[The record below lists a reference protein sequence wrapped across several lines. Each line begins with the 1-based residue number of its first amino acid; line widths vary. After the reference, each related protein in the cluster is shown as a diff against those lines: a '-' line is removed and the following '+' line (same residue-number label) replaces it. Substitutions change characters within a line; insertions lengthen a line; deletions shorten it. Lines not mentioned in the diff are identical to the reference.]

1 MPASR
6 CRRTVAGVLGTL
18 VALTLS
24 AACSLV
30 IKDPIAV
37 LGNPTVP
44 ADRTFSKAE
53 AIEDVNGLMQILE
66 HVHADPFRLRPR
78 SEVDGER
85 RRLIDTMPA
94 SLTTT
99 ELCVRL
105 SRLAAAIQDGHTSMS
120 CERLIVR
127 NWRAAARAAGPQSQ
141 PLKMFPPYMGLDDQ
155 RHLIVLWPND
165 APGVER
171 GDLLLRVNGRDA
183 DALMAEWEPEVS
195 HDTDA
200 GRRAAIARSFRL
212 QLALHGI
219 DAPYRVTVAAP
230 GAASREVL
238 VQGEP
243 VNYLFQSR
251 PTPAPV
257 PTVAPTT
264 AAAPRTAS
272 ALPPSDTPTAV
283 KPIELQTGFFK
294 YRVIAPG
301 IAYMD
306 FFSIFDGLDTQSR
319 FRKAVD
325 TMFERVASDE
335 PRVLIIDIRENGGG
349 EDQTASELLRHIT
362 EKPFRLV
369 ASTQVKRSA
378 EVRALGKSMI
388 RIPFRWF
395 GLQYLVSEA
404 RDYYTGEVGSLSTPD
419 ERPVETLTPAK
430 PFFAGPVC
438 VLTGPHTFSAAAE
451 LAEAVKTYGLATIVG
466 EETGGQPNSFGND
479 IPFALPRSGL
489 PVNIATARGMR
500 ANGDPA
506 DFSSVKPDIVVRAT
520 AADIRLGFDP
530 VLERAKSCPARSVR

>member
-1 MPASR
+1 
-6 CRRTVAGVLGTL
+6 

-30 IKDPIAV
+30 IKDPIPV
-37 LGNPTVP
+37 LLGNPTVP
-44 ADRTFSKAE
+44 AGRTFSRTE
-53 AIEDVNGLMQILE
+53 AIEDVNGLFQMLE
-66 HVHADPFRLRPR
+66 RVHADPFRFRPR
-78 SEVDGER
+78 KAVDDER

-99 ELCVRL
+99 ELCLRL
-105 SRLAAAIQDGHTSMS
+105 SRLVATLQDGHTSMS
-120 CERLIVR
+120 CERLITR
-127 NWRAAARAAGPQSQ
+127 DWRAAARAADPQSQ

-171 GDLLLRVNGRDA
+171 GDLLLRVNGHDA
-183 DALMAEWEPEVS
+183 DALMAEWAPEVS

-200 GRRAAIARSFRL
+200 GRRASMARSFRL

-219 DAPYRVTVAAP
+219 DAPYRVTVAAA

-238 VQGEP
+238 IQGEP

-251 PTPAPV
+251 PAPAP
-257 PTVAPTT
+257 APP
-264 AAAPRTAS
+264 AAPAP
-272 ALPPSDTPTAV
+272 A
-283 KPIELQTGFFK
+283 KPVEFQTHFFK
-294 YRVIAPG
+294 YRAIEPG

-306 FFSIFDGLDTQSR
+306 FFSIFDDLDTVSH

-325 TMFERVASDE
+325 TMFERVASDQ
-335 PRVLIIDIRENGGG
+335 PRVLIIDVRENGGG
-349 EDQTASELLRHIT
+349 EDHAASELLRHIT
-362 EKPFRLV
+362 EKPFRLA

-378 EVRALGKSMI
+378 EVRALGKSII

-404 RDYYTGEVGSLSTPD
+404 RDYYTGDIGTLSPPD
-419 ERPVETLTPAK
+419 ERPVETPKPSK

-451 LAEAVKTYGLATIVG
+451 FAEAVRTYGLATIVG
-466 EETGGQPNSFGND
+466 DETGGQPNSFGND
-479 IPFALPRSGL
+479 MPFVLPRSGL
-489 PVNIATARGMR
+489 PVNIATALGIR
-500 ANGDPA
+500 ANGDVT
-506 DFSSVKPDIVVRAT
+506 DFSSVKPDIVVRPT
-520 AADIRLGFDP
+520 AADIRIGFDP
-530 VLERAKSCPARSVR
+530 VLERAKSCPARSIR